1 MTDAPIAQPVRSA
14 ALAPTAAETPSP
26 AMDNAPL
33 AAGRTGPLVRPLIR
47 LVLWTAGLGALSAAG
62 VAIIAGAAAGWHGV
76 VLLGGLA
83 AAAMLVLYALAAGDA
98 AGRALRGGEGART
111 SLAEAAL
118 EASPDPLLITGAAGR
133 TVWANSAYKALARE
147 AGVSDM
153 FGAPGPER
161 LFAGDSAAAVYRL
174 ARAGARGE
182 AARET
187 LSMPSQGLDAD
198 ALYQADVSPMST
210 GAALWRFAPLRA
222 PEALDAP
229 GAPDWAEHAPV
240 GLFLADGEGRVL
252 GANATLRGWLGV
264 DAGKA
269 LKVKDFLSAES
280 AGAIVRAR
288 GAGAVT
294 RLEACLKARGGVE
307 TPVVLALDWSG
318 ATPACARV
326 VVYGLS
332 PAGTPPGIA
341 QLAEAGGAA
350 KGGRTFDDMF
360 TTAPFGVARLDGMA
374 LEDAVIEDANPTL
387 IELSGGV
394 AIPGKRFLDLF
405 RITGGDTPDLVFT
418 NALAGRGEPSEACL
432 ICGDGVR
439 AVHVFLA
446 PVRAGKRAAYFMDV
460 TSWKELEQQV
470 DQAGKMQAVGQL
482 ASGVAHDFNNMLT
495 VVKFHL
501 GELLARHPVGDPS
514 YYDLQQLRSVS
525 ARQAGLVRQL
535 LAFSRKQTFR
545 MTVFDLSEVLSDC
558 SHMLNQVLEE
568 TVRLDIRHGRDL
580 PLVRAD
586 RVQIDNILVNLATN
600 ARDAMKA
607 QGGGVLTITTE
618 AVDAAHVRRAGAPE
632 PAEGPWA
639 AIHVAD
645 TGTGMDEATRAKIF
659 EPFFTTKAHQGG
671 TGLGLSTVYGI
682 IKQSGGFLF
691 VDSKPGKGTVFHIYL
706 PGHEPSV
713 QEAETLVVEAAAAET
728 KPEPRDQA
736 GHGRI
741 LFVEDEQMLRS
752 VAASTL
758 RRKGYDVVEACDG
771 EEALEILE
779 ADPESFDLLLSDVV
793 MPGMSGPKLLTNA
806 RHLLGSA
813 RIVFISGY
821 AEEDFSDTLSADLAI
836 SFLPKPFEI
845 TDLAE
850 RVKQELAEA
859 GR

>member
-187 LSMPSQGLDAD
+187 LSMPSPGLDAD

-294 RLEACLKARGGVE
+294 RLEASLKARGGVE

>member
-374 LEDAVIEDANPTL
+374 LEDAVIEDAIPHS
-387 IELSGGV
+387 LS
-394 AIPGKRFLDLF
+394 
-405 RITGGDTPDLVFT
+405 
-418 NALAGRGEPSEACL
+418 C
-432 ICGDGVR
+432 R
-439 AVHVFLA
+439 AVWPF
-446 PVRAGKRAAYFMDV
+446 
-460 TSWKELEQQV
+460 
-470 DQAGKMQAVGQL
+470 QA
-482 ASGVAHDFNNMLT
+482 N
-495 VVKFHL
+495 
-501 GELLARHPVGDPS
+501 
-514 YYDLQQLRSVS
+514 
-525 ARQAGLVRQL
+525 
-535 LAFSRKQTFR
+535 AFST
-545 MTVFDLSEVLSDC
+545 C
-558 SHMLNQVLEE
+558 S
-568 TVRLDIRHGRDL
+568 GS
-580 PLVRAD
+580 
-586 RVQIDNILVNLATN
+586 
-600 ARDAMKA
+600 
-607 QGGGVLTITTE
+607 
-618 AVDAAHVRRAGAPE
+618 
-632 PAEGPWA
+632 PAEIRPTWCSQ
-639 AIHVAD
+639 
-645 TGTGMDEATRAKIF
+645 TRW
-659 EPFFTTKAHQGG
+659 
-671 TGLGLSTVYGI
+671 
-682 IKQSGGFLF
+682 
-691 VDSKPGKGTVFHIYL
+691 PG
-706 PGHEPSV
+706 
-713 QEAETLVVEAAAAET
+713 
-728 KPEPRDQA
+728 
-736 GHGRI
+736 
-741 LFVEDEQMLRS
+741 
-752 VAASTL
+752 AAS
-758 RRKGYDVVEACDG
+758 
-771 EEALEILE
+771 
-779 ADPESFDLLLSDVV
+779 P
-793 MPGMSGPKLLTNA
+793 A
-806 RHLLGSA
+806 RPA
-813 RIVFISGY
+813 
-821 AEEDFSDTLSADLAI
+821 
-836 SFLPKPFEI
+836 
-845 TDLAE
+845 
-850 RVKQELAEA
+850 
-859 GR
+859 

>member
-1 MTDAPIAQPVRSA
+1 
-14 ALAPTAAETPSP
+14 
-26 AMDNAPL
+26 MDNAPL